1 MGKMRMREEVAPL
14 QVRIIMSKI
23 KLNEVIRDSNSSNAL
38 NARTVDECLLCEQQL
53 AARWGISI
61 KTLQAQRWKG
71 CGVAFIKLGRSVR
84 YRLSDVVAFELANT
98 VTWGTM

>member
-1 MGKMRMREEVAPL
+1 
-14 QVRIIMSKI
+14 MSKTI
-23 KLNEVIRDSNSSNAL
+23 LNEVIRDSNSSNAL
-38 NARTVDECLLCEQQL
+38 IARNAIEYFLCEQQL

-84 YRLSDVVAFELANT
+84 YRLSDVVAFELAST